1 MPAAH
6 PPLLLKDPTLLRQQC
21 YIDGGWFDADGGRTL
36 DVVNP
41 ATGRAIGTAPR
52 MGGVAAGRAT
62 RTARMIR
69 AAKVRT

>member
-36 DVVNP
+36 DVVNRRP
-41 ATGRAIGTAPR
+41 AARSAPCR
-52 MGGVAAGRAT
+52 
-62 RTARMIR
+62 
-69 AAKVRT
+69 